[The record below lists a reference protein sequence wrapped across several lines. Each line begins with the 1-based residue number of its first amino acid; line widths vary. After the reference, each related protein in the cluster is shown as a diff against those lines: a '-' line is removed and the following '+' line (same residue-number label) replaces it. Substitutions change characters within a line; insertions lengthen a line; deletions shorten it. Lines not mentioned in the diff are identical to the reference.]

1 MEILK
6 KIMEA
11 FDDLPDMVQAFI
23 FVSII
28 SIFWIFV
35 LG

>member
-11 FDDLPDMVQAFI
+11 FDDLPDMVQASI